1 MANHLAYTLLYM
13 FIVADSTMCDL
24 LDKLENK
31 GKYEA
36 NRETAKM
43 LFANGASLELV
54 IKSIPSLPKDEIQ
67 EIFHA
72 ITKKES

>member
-1 MANHLAYTLLYM
+1 
-13 FIVADSTMCDL
+13 MCEL

-43 LFANGASLELV
+43 LFVNGASLELV
-54 IKSIPSLPKDEIQ
+54 EKSIPSLPKDEIQ
-67 EIFHA
+67 ELFNSIV
-72 ITKKES
+72 KKNAKEKS